1 MARTDERFI
10 GRWSRLKQKR
20 RRREPGPGDVPKD
33 ESARPEPADAQPAP
47 AEEETA
53 PLDLPDIETLDK
65 DSDFTVFM
73 KEGVPEELKKLALR
87 KLWRSDPVFAV
98 IDGLDDYDEDYRII
112 PEILGE
118 FAKRGDETSEDP
130 DAAVAEAKAK
140 DDEDEAAAAKDD
152 EDEAAAAKD
161 DEEPGE
167 VGAAG
172 ERKVATGADADAD
185 AEVGEGASESAN
197 DADGKSG

>member
-33 ESARPEPADAQPAP
+33 ESARPEPADAQPATG
-47 AEEETA
+47 EEETA
-53 PLDLPDIETLDK
+53 ALDLPDIETLDK

-98 IDGLDDYDEDYRII
+98 IDGLDDYDEDYRTAFVVA
-112 PEILGE
+112 ENL
-118 FAKRGDETSEDP
+118 AKRLKKSGKGAADHGTEAEGDEGRTEEGGEAPAPPVADGGRETGAGD
-130 DAAVAEAKAK
+130 DAK
-140 DDEDEAAAAKDD
+140 
-152 EDEAAAAKD
+152 
-161 DEEPGE
+161 
-167 VGAAG
+167 AG
-172 ERKVATGADADAD
+172 ERAGEPEDDDA
-185 AEVGEGASESAN
+185 
-197 DADGKSG
+197 KQSG

>member
-33 ESARPEPADAQPAP
+33 ESARPEPADAQPAT

-98 IDGLDDYDEDYRII
+98 IDGLDDYDEDFRII
-112 PEILGE
+112 PEILGD
-118 FAKRGDETSEDP
+118 FAKRGDETPEDP
-130 DAAVAEAKAK
+130 DDAVAEAK
-140 DDEDEAAAAKDD
+140 AKDD

-185 AEVGEGASESAN
+185 AEAGEGASESAN